1 MKLFFILILLLLQIK
16 AEAQT
21 SALGVADSLY
31 TLGNYSKAINEYS
44 KVGGLSAAL
53 QIARSYNAV
62 GNYEKAI
69 TQYQYVVEEDVKNQ
83 LAQFELGKL
92 LLKVNRFKEA
102 KSVFTNL
109 SNLNM
114 TNPEF
119 QFYLGEVNRHLD
131 VTDESLKQ
139 YEKAINLD
147 STHLRSLFQL
157 AKHYTIKQERDNAL
171 KYILQGLRY
180 YENDVSLINL
190 HALVLFNDYQY
201 EKAIPLFEKVL
212 ELGEDKDYM
221 YDKLA
226 FSYNRNWEFSKAKKA
241 YHILIKR
248 DDTNSQTYFDLASVY
263 QKENKLDSAKIFI
276 KKAMVVQKPVFA
288 NGYNQLAYIARE
300 QNDFKTA
307 FKFFKMAHQE
317 DTSDARTYYNIATTY
332 DQFGTDLQKKLVY
345 YQNFLNDYPNEHPY
359 YYETAKKRISELKEE
374 IHFTKD

>member
-1 MKLFFILILLLLQIK
+1 MLVK
-16 AEAQT
+16 AEAQ
-21 SALGVADSLY
+21 SSGLAVADSLY
-31 TLGNYSKAINEYS
+31 TIGNYSKAINEYS

-92 LLKVNRFKEA
+92 LLKVNRFEEA
-102 KSVFTNL
+102 KSVFANL
-109 SNLNM
+109 SNLNT

-131 VTDESLKQ
+131 ATDASLKQ
-139 YEKAINLD
+139 YKKAIELD
-147 STHLRSLFQL
+147 SMHLRSLFQL
-157 AKHYTIKQERDNAL
+157 AKHYTIKQDRDNAL
-171 KYILQGLRY
+171 KYILQGLDY

-190 HALVLFNDYQY
+190 HALVLFNDFQF
-201 EKAIPLFEKVL
+201 EKAIPLFERVL
-212 ELGEDKDYM
+212 ELGEDKNYV

-226 FSYNRNWEFSKAKKA
+226 FSYNKNWEFQKAKEA
-241 YHILIKR
+241 YKILLKR
-248 DDTNSQTYFDLASVY
+248 DDTNSQTYFDLAGVY
-263 QKENKLDSAKIFI
+263 QKESKLDSAKIYI
-276 KKAMVVQKPVFA
+276 NKAMAVQKPIFA

-300 QNDFKTA
+300 QKDLEKA
-307 FKFFKMAHQE
+307 FKLFERAHRE
-317 DTSDARTYYNIATTY
+317 DTSDALIYYNIATTY
-332 DQFGTDLQKKLVY
+332 DQFGTDLQKKLGY
-345 YQNFLNDYPNEHPY
+345 YENFLKDYPNEHPY

>member
-212 ELGEDKDYM
+212 ELGEDKDYV

-263 QKENKLDSAKIFI
+263 QKENKLDSAKIYI
-276 KKAMVVQKPVFA
+276 NKAMAVQKPVFA
-288 NGYNQLAYIARE
+288 NGYSQLAYIARE

-307 FKFFKMAHQE
+307 FKFFKLAHQE
-317 DTSDARTYYNIATTY
+317 DTSNARTYYNLATTY

>member
-21 SALGVADSLY
+21 SALGVADNLY

-83 LAQFELGKL
+83 LAHFELGKL
-92 LLKVNRFKEA
+92 LLKVNRFDEA
-102 KSVFTNL
+102 KPVFINL
-109 SNLNM
+109 SNFNM

-131 VTDESLKQ
+131 VTDESLKH

-147 STHLRSLFQL
+147 STQLRSLFQL

-212 ELGEDKDYM
+212 ELGEDKDYV

-276 KKAMVVQKPVFA
+276 KKAMAVQKPVFA
-288 NGYNQLAYIARE
+288 NGYSQLAYIARE
-300 QNDFKTA
+300 QKDFKTA

-332 DQFGTDLQKKLVY
+332 DQFGTDLQRKLVY

>member
-157 AKHYTIKQERDNAL
+157 AKHYTIKQERNNAL

-276 KKAMVVQKPVFA
+276 KKAMAVQKPVFA
-288 NGYNQLAYIARE
+288 NGYSQLAYIARE
-300 QNDFKTA
+300 QNDLKTA

>member
-212 ELGEDKDYM
+212 ELGEDKDYV

-276 KKAMVVQKPVFA
+276 KKAMAVQKPVFA
-288 NGYNQLAYIARE
+288 NGYSQLAYIARE
-300 QNDFKTA
+300 QKDFKTA
-307 FKFFKMAHQE
+307 FKFFKMTHQE

-345 YQNFLNDYPNEHPY
+345 YQNFLNDYPNKHPY

>member
-1 MKLFFILILLLLQIK
+1 MNRLFIVILLMLIAK
-16 AEAQT
+16 VEAQS
-21 SALGVADSLY
+21 SALTLADSLY
-31 TLGNYSKAINEYS
+31 SIGNYSNAINEYS

-69 TQYQYVVEEDVKNQ
+69 TQYQYVVEEDVENQ

-92 LLKVNRFKEA
+92 LLKVNRFEDA

-109 SNLNM
+109 SNLNT

-119 QFYLGEVNRHLD
+119 LFYLGEVNRHLNA
-131 VTDESLKQ
+131 TDASLKQ
-139 YEKAINLD
+139 YKKAIKLD

-171 KYILQGLRY
+171 TYILKGLRY

-201 EKAIPLFEKVL
+201 ENAIPWFEKVL
-212 ELGEDKDYM
+212 ELGENKDYV
-221 YDKLA
+221 YEKLA

-263 QKENKLDSAKIFI
+263 QKESKLDSAKIYI
-276 KKAMVVQKPVFA
+276 NKAMEVQKPIFA
-288 NGYNQLAYIARE
+288 NGYNRLAEIARE
-300 QNDFKTA
+300 QKDIKSA
-307 FKFFKMAHQE
+307 FELYEKAHHE
-317 DTSDARTYYNIATTY
+317 DRANVRIYYNLVTTY
-332 DQFGTDLQKKLVY
+332 DQFGADLQKKLAY
-345 YQNFLNDYPNEHPY
+345 YQIFLKRYPNEHPY
-359 YYETAKKRISELKEE
+359 YYEMVRKRISELKSE

>member
-1 MKLFFILILLLLQIK
+1 VKHLFIFTLLLLQIK
-16 AEAQT
+16 VEAQT
-21 SALGVADSLY
+21 SALAIADSLY

-69 TQYQYVVEEDVKNQ
+69 TQYQYVVEEDVENQ

-92 LLKVNRFKEA
+92 LLKVNRFDEA
-102 KSVFTNL
+102 KPVFINL
-109 SNLNM
+109 SNLNT

-131 VTDESLKQ
+131 ATDASLKQ
-139 YEKAINLD
+139 YKKTIDLD

-171 KYILQGLRY
+171 KYILQGLDY

-190 HALVLFNDYQY
+190 HALVLFNDAQF
-201 EKAIPLFEKVL
+201 EKAIPLFEHVL
-212 ELGEDKDYM
+212 ELGEDKNYV
-221 YDKLA
+221 YEKLGI
-226 FSYNRNWEFSKAKKA
+226 SYNKNWEFQKAKEV
-241 YHILIKR
+241 YSILLKR

-263 QKENKLDSAKIFI
+263 QKESKLDSAKIYI
-276 KKAMVVQKPVFA
+276 NKAMAIQKPIFA
-288 NGYNQLAYIARE
+288 NGYSQLAYIARE
-300 QNDFKTA
+300 QKDLEKA
-307 FKFFKMAHQE
+307 FKLFEKAHKE
-317 DTSDARTYYNIATTY
+317 DPSDARIYYNIATTY
-332 DQFGTDLQKKLVY
+332 DQFGTDLKKKLGY
-345 YQNFLNDYPNEHPY
+345 YENFLNDYPNEHPY
-359 YYETAKKRISELKEE
+359 YYETTKKRISELKEE

>member
-212 ELGEDKDYM
+212 ELGEDKDYV

-276 KKAMVVQKPVFA
+276 KKAMAVQKPVFA
-288 NGYNQLAYIARE
+288 NGYSQLAYIARE
-300 QNDFKTA
+300 QKDFKTA

>member
-1 MKLFFILILLLLQIK
+1 VKHLFIFTLLLLQIK
-16 AEAQT
+16 VEAQT
-21 SALGVADSLY
+21 SALAIADSLY

-69 TQYQYVVEEDVKNQ
+69 TQYQYVVEEDVENQ

-92 LLKVNRFKEA
+92 LLKVNRFDDA
-102 KSVFTNL
+102 KPVFINL
-109 SNLNM
+109 SNLNT

-131 VTDESLKQ
+131 ATDASLKQ
-139 YEKAINLD
+139 YKKAIDLD

-171 KYILQGLRY
+171 KYILQGLDY

-190 HALVLFNDYQY
+190 HALVLFNDSQF
-201 EKAIPLFEKVL
+201 EKAIPLFERLL
-212 ELGEDKDYM
+212 ELGEDKDYV
-221 YDKLA
+221 YEKLGI
-226 FSYNRNWEFSKAKKA
+226 SYRRNWEFKKAKEA
-241 YHILIKR
+241 YAILLKR
-248 DDTNSQTYFDLASVY
+248 DDTNSQTYFELASVY

-276 KKAMVVQKPVFA
+276 EKAMAVQKPIFA
-288 NGYNQLAYIARE
+288 NGYSQLAYIARE
-300 QNDFKTA
+300 QKDFKKA

-317 DTSDARTYYNIATTY
+317 DTFDARIYYNIATTY
-332 DQFGTDLQKKLVY
+332 DQFGTDLKKKLGY
-345 YQNFLNDYPNEHPY
+345 YENFLNDYPNEHPY
-359 YYETAKKRISELKEE
+359 YYETTKKRISELKEE